1 MQWSVKIEID
11 VQKPDFSKAK
21 QEVSKFAR
29 DTGKAL
35 DPIKRTKLEMD
46 VANATL
52 NLQKLRNEMK
62 NFQWTL
68 SQKKQLI
75 IDTNNAQSQLTEAK
89 KKLQNFLNTGDEN
102 LSRLQKKFN
111 WIGWAIS
118 TAKIAI
124 WSFLWSL
131 ASSLFTSAV
140 NWIKNFAE
148 SIVTLWARLEQT
160 KIAFTTMLWSAEE
173 ADALLRDL
181 TDFASKTPFE
191 INWIRD
197 TAKQLLAFWF
207 TSKEIIPTLKSLW
220 DVSAGL
226 SVPIEQVAYAYGQ
239 VRVANQLYWTELR
252 QFTNAWV
259 PLLAEL
265 AKMFWVTET
274 AVKKMVEQGKV
285 WFKDVEKAFQ
295 NMSWEWWKFEN
306 LMDKQSK
313 TVSWAWSNFK
323 DILTKTAEAMWIQ
336 LMPTIARAID
346 WLAKM
351 TASLWDTLTWA
362 NNFTFGIW
370 ELSEALAENK
380 KEQEELE
387 KSYKDWAISM
397 VEYNRKAEQLKIEE
411 EDLKE
416 SLENTKMSSDDLT
429 KALDDLDSLKL
440 STDQKVT
447 ELRKIQTQAQ
457 ESAYALD
464 KLIHKLEDTRLWL
477 SKMVAKEKKE
487 TESWNRSLIWAGWL
501 MTTSQAQLNLVD
513 LQLQAKKQEAD
524 KINKTIS
531 EIDKKLWG
539 WTKTA
544 WVWGGGWWWKSWT
557 SALEKKVKEDM
568 SAIDDKIKASEAKR
582 KDYQKEIENTQKKI
596 KELRDSAVDDIEE
609 INRQLKELEW
619 KWNEELAKRYA
630 EVIEELAWDNLD
642 DTERNKLAEEK
653 LFLEQKVSEE
663 LRNQAVEYSKLSE
676 AQKIYKDNEKEIDD
690 LTEKKK
696 IAQAFLAW
704 NLTTTAEWWI
714 GMKDENDPSK
724 IIAITNLKNQQ
735 YALDLVNKQQ
745 TYELDLQAQEKKAQ
759 DELEILT
766 DLQKEKLALE
776 QQYTRLFWD
785 EVEKQKSII
794 DWLMKK
800 LRELIDLQQR
810 AWMGWWGGGST
821 TTNNQTNNINVSNN
835 VDVKKVTQVLTKTTR

>member
-11 VQKPDFSKAK
+11 VQKVDFSKAT
-21 QEVSKFAR
+21 QEVNRFAR

-52 NLQKLRNEMK
+52 NLQKLRNDLK
-62 NFQWTL
+62 NFQWTIT
-68 SQKKQLI
+68 QKKQLI

-89 KKLQNFLNTGDEN
+89 RKLQNFNNTGDEW
-102 LSRLQKKFN
+102 LSRLQSKFN
-111 WIGWAIS
+111 WIGWAVS

-124 WSFLWSL
+124 GSFLWSL

-160 KIAFTTMLWSAEE
+160 KVAFTTMLWSAEE

-197 TAKQLLAFWF
+197 TAKQLLAFGF
-207 TSKEIIPTLKSLW
+207 TSKEIIPTLKALG

-265 AKMFWVTET
+265 AKMFGVTET

-285 WFKDVEKAFQ
+285 WFKDVEQAFK
-295 NMSWEWWKFEN
+295 NMSWEWGKFEN

-323 DILTKTAEAMWIQ
+323 DTLTKTAEAMGIK

-351 TASLWDTLTWA
+351 TSSIWDTLTWA
-362 NNFTFGIW
+362 NNFTFWIW
-370 ELSEALAENK
+370 ELSKALSDNK

-387 KSYKDWAISM
+387 KSFKNWEIVM
-397 VEYNRKAEQLKIEE
+397 VEYNKKAEQLKIEE
-411 EDLKE
+411 EELKE
-416 SLENTKMSSDDLT
+416 SLKNTKMSSDDLN

-440 STDQKVT
+440 STDQKVS
-447 ELRKIQTQAQ
+447 ELRKIQIQAQ

-464 KLIHKLEDTRLWL
+464 KLIQKLEDTRLWL

-501 MTTSQAQLNLVD
+501 ATTTQSQLNLVD
-513 LQLQAKKQEAD
+513 FQLQAKKQEAD

-539 WTKTA
+539 WTKTSWTWA
-544 WVWGGGWWWKSWT
+544 WGWGKSWT
-557 SALEKKVKEDM
+557 SALEKQVKEDM
-568 SAIDDKIKASEAKR
+568 SAIDDKIKASESKR

-596 KELRDSAVDDIEE
+596 RELRDSATSDIEE
-609 INRQLKELEW
+609 INRQLKDLEW
-619 KWNEELAKRYA
+619 KWSEELAKRYA
-630 EVIEELAWDNLD
+630 EVVKELAWNNID
-642 DTERNKLAEEK
+642 DTERNKLLEEK

-676 AQKIYKDNEKEIDD
+676 AQKIYQDNEKEIAD

-696 IAQAFLAW
+696 IAQAFLSW
-704 NLTTTAEWWI
+704 NLATTAEWWI
-714 GMKDENDPSK
+714 GIKDENDPSK
-724 IIAITNLKNQQ
+724 IVAITNLKNQQ

-745 TYELDLQAQEKKAQ
+745 AYELDLQAQAKKAQ

-766 DLQKEKLALE
+766 SLQEEKIALE
-776 QQYTRLFWD
+776 QQYTKMFWD
-785 EVEKQKSII
+785 EVAKQKWII
-794 DWLMKK
+794 DWLMQK
-800 LRELIDLQQR
+800 LRELIALQQK
-810 AWMGWWGGGST
+810 AWMWGGWWWSS

-835 VDVKKVTQVLTKTTR
+835 VDVRAVTNVLTKTTR